1 MQIINIKATNME
13 LTDAIRQYTEEKV
26 LSLRKYV
33 KKFEPVK
40 VSIEVA
46 DESGR
51 HRQGPHFKCE
61 FTVEVPGNLLRVEE
75 FNEDLYAAVDGA
87 KDDLQRQMRRL
98 KEKKKTKVRKGAG
111 LWKKLMRRKAEPED
125 EY

>member
-1 MQIINIKATNME
+1 M
-13 LTDAIRQYTEEKV
+13 YVEEKV

-40 VSIEVA
+40 VAIELA
-46 DESGR
+46 DNSGR
-51 HRQGPHFKCE
+51 HKQGPHFKCE
-61 FTVEVPGNLLRVEE
+61 FTVEVPGDVLRVETYD
-75 FNEDLYAAVDGA
+75 EDLYAAIDEA

-98 KEKKKTKVRKGAG
+98 KEKKKTRIKKGG
-111 LWKKLMRRKAEPED
+111 SLWKKLMRRKSEPQD